1 MARIERRRCAI
12 EHLDRLREALSAAER
27 EPSTMAASAAA
38 AAFGAVSTA
47 CCKWSGQ
54 SATPTLASAMP
65 RSSSNADRSPGGGG
79 SASARRRKTAD
90 SGAPCFAAAQ
100 AVSTSRSTTR
110 IGGGLADEQVLGNPL
125 VSVRLLSEQLSGTAV
140 ATSALGGGELRID
153 SAADDRMDERQ
164 RPAGLRIRGR
174 QQLGCLSCLDLF
186 EASESR
192 RLE

>member
-1 MARIERRRCAI
+1 MPTGRPAAVVQRGLGAGRPPPTPERPASRRAGG
-12 EHLDRLREALSAAER
+12 LDQPL
-27 EPSTMAASAAA
+27 
-38 AAFGAVSTA
+38 
-47 CCKWSGQ
+47 
-54 SATPTLASAMP
+54 
-65 RSSSNADRSPGGGG
+65 DDPG
-79 SASARRRKTAD
+79 
-90 SGAPCFAAAQ
+90 
-100 AVSTSRSTTR
+100 

-125 VSVRLLSEQLSGTAV
+125 VSVRLLGEQLSGTAV

-164 RPAGLRIRGR
+164 RPAGLQDPRGR